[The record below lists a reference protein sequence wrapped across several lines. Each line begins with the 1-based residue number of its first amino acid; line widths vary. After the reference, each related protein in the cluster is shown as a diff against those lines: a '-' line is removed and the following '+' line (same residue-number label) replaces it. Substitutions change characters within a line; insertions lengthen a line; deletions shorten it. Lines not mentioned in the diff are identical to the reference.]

1 MKAPADPPSA
11 AQPPVSVAVQP
22 PITLGQFLKLAG
34 LAATGGD
41 AKYLVTA
48 GQVTVNGRVERRRGH
63 PLTLGDIVEVPE
75 AHVAAVVNDDRSSF
89 DDPARPSLGCAR
101 PGSAE

>member
-11 AQPPVSVAVQP
+11 AQPPVPVAVQP
-22 PITLGQFLKLAG
+22 PIKLGQFLKLAG

-48 GQVTVNGRVERRRGH
+48 GQVMVNGRVERRRGH
-63 PLTLGDIVEVPE
+63 ALTPGDIVEVQG
-75 AHVAAVVNDDRSSF
+75 ADLTAAVTDDRH
-89 DDPARPSLGCAR
+89 DPADSVRTSHSCAG
-101 PGSAE
+101 PG